1 MAEHDLETHARLLNA
16 AAELFA
22 ARGFKDV
29 TVREICAHAGA
40 NVAAVNYHFG
50 DKLGLYQE
58 VVSKAIDTMRAAT
71 DAARAA
77 GEGLAPEEKLRAY
90 IRVFLRKVS
99 TDGPDSWIH
108 RMMAREIADPSP
120 ALDRIAQQVIA
131 PRADYVA
138 SIIAEITGRSG
149 SDDLVRRSAMSVQ
162 AQCHAAMPHPLTKRA
177 LLLSTDTRS
186 IEDLATHIAEFSIAG
201 VQRVHEVSKV
211 HEAQEELTVR
221 ARKR

>member
-1 MAEHDLETHARLLNA
+1 MAGHDHETHARLLNA

-71 DAARAA
+71 DAAREA
-77 GEGLAPEEKLRAY
+77 GTRLPADEKLRAY
-90 IRVFLRKVS
+90 IRVFLRRVI
-99 TDGPDSWIH
+99 TDGPDSWIY

-131 PRADYVA
+131 PRADYIA
-138 SIIAEITGRSG
+138 SIVSEMTGRPAE
-149 SDDLVRRSAMSVQ
+149 DALVRRCAMSVQ

-177 LLLSTDTRS
+177 LLLPPDNTID
-186 IEDLATHIAEFSIAG
+186 DLANHIAEFSLAG
-201 VQRVHEVSKV
+201 VQRVHGVQKAEGVREVIG
-211 HEAQEELTVR
+211 VR

>member
-1 MAEHDLETHARLLNA
+1 MAGHDVETHARLLNA

-29 TVREICAHAGA
+29 TVREICSDAGA

-58 VVSKAIDTMRAAT
+58 VVSKAIDTMQAAT

-77 GEGLAPEEKLRAY
+77 GQGLPPEEKLRAY
-90 IRVFLRKVS
+90 IRVFLRRVS

-120 ALDRIAQQVIA
+120 ALDRIADQVIA

-138 SIIAEITGRSG
+138 SLIADITGREPG
-149 SDDLVRRSAMSVQ
+149 DDVVRRSAMSVQ

-177 LLLSTDTRS
+177 LLLSTDSRS
-186 IEDLATHIAEFSIAG
+186 IEDLAAHIAEFSLAG
-201 VQRVHEVSKV
+201 IRRVTEIQR
-211 HEAQEELTVR
+211 EALRVR
-221 ARKR
+221 APRR